1 VGISER
7 LRSERAK
14 RPWLDHLA
22 RAGSD
27 YKSKN
32 GDHMAAA
39 VTYFSFLALFPL
51 ILVAFAVLGFVLQG
65 NHHLLVDIQNQVDKS
80 APAGLGGKDGLLHK
94 AMASAADH
102 WQAVGIVGLLGA
114 LYAGLGWIGNLRT
127 AIQEIWEHE
136 TAKENFLLAK
146 VRDLL
151 ALGGLG
157 LAAVVSL
164 ALTAAGT
171 GATTALV
178 KLVNLDHVTGI
189 GVATR
194 ITGIAIAVLAD
205 TLIFGWMFVRLPRSP
220 LTMRAVFRGS
230 LFAAVGF
237 EILKVV
243 GTYYIAR
250 VGKSPAAG
258 VFGSVIGLLV
268 FINLVSRFLLFATAW
283 TASSPSIRALH
294 KRSESAR
301 GRRDA
306 EPDAVGADS
315 GAAGASTAAAPTRR
329 PVAAPNGAAIAAGL
343 VGVGM
348 VSGATL
354 ARAGRGHRKS
364 DRAHTRR

>member
-1 VGISER
+1 MGIRDR
-7 LRSERAK
+7 LRQERAR

-51 ILVAFAVLGFVLQG
+51 ILVAFAVLGLVLKHQPS
-65 NHHLLVDIQNQVDKS
+65 LLTDIQKQVDKS
-80 APAGLGGKDGLLHK
+80 APAGLGGKNGLLHK
-94 AMASAADH
+94 AMASAVDH
-102 WQAVGIVGLLGA
+102 WRSVGIIGLLGA

-127 AIQEIWEHE
+127 AIQEIWEHD
-136 TAKENFLLAK
+136 TDKENFLMAK

-151 ALGGLG
+151 ALLGLG
-157 LAAVVSL
+157 LAVVISL
-164 ALTAAGT
+164 GLTAAGT

-178 KLVNLDHVTGI
+178 RLVNLDGVTG
-189 GVATR
+189 VSVVTR
-194 ITGIAIAVLAD
+194 IIGIAIAVLAD
-205 TLIFGWMFVRLPRSP
+205 TVIFGWMFVRLPRSP

-243 GTYYIAR
+243 GTYYIAQ

-268 FINLVSRFLLFATAW
+268 FINLVSRFLLFSTAW
-283 TASSPSIRALH
+283 TASSPSIRALY
-294 KRSESAR
+294 KES
-301 GRRDA
+301 GRTSKKA
-306 EPDAVGADS
+306 LTS
-315 GAAGASTAAAPTRR
+315 QAATQPQAAALAGR
-329 PVAAPNGAAIAAGL
+329 PARAAAAPNGAAIAAGL

-354 ARAGRGHRKS
+354 ARVSRHSHRP
-364 DRAHTRR
+364 RARPRR